1 MSRRRRS
8 FTERR
13 RSRLALKVD
22 RLDPLEPRSLITDPI
37 NLFAASLG
45 IPLVGN
51 VIASSGGGGH
61 PEAR

>member
-1 MSRRRRS
+1 MPRHRRS

-13 RSRLALKVD
+13 RTRLARKVD
-22 RLDPLEPRSLITDPI
+22 LLDALEGRSLITDPL

-51 VIASSGGGGH
+51 VITSSDGGGKS
-61 PEAR
+61 